1 MKKQPTRTEP
11 MPSDEKIVRIETLEE
26 FDRELARDGG
36 EALEV
41 PASLAE
47 EYGLFPEDV
56 GTEDEIRDASEDP
69 HDREEEVD
77 R

>member
-1 MKKQPTRTEP
+1 
-11 MPSDEKIVRIETLEE
+11 MPSDAKIVRVETLDD

-41 PASLAE
+41 PAPLAE
-47 EYGLFPEDV
+47 EYGLFSEEV
-56 GTEDEIRDASEDP
+56 GTEDEIRDAGEDP
-69 HDREEEVD
+69 HGEEEE

>member
-1 MKKQPTRTEP
+1 
-11 MPSDEKIVRIETLEE
+11 MPSDESVRVETLDE

-41 PASLAE
+41 PASLAQQ
-47 EYGLFPEDV
+47 YGLFPEDV

>member
-1 MKKQPTRTEP
+1 MKNKQKRSED
-11 MPSDEKIVRIETLEE
+11 MPSDDKIVRVETLDD

-41 PASLAE
+41 PAPLAE
-47 EYGLFPEDV
+47 EYGLFSEEV
-56 GTEDEIRDASEDP
+56 GTEDEIRDAGEDP
-69 HDREEEVD
+69 HAR

>member
-1 MKKQPTRTEP
+1 MKG
-11 MPSDEKIVRIETLEE
+11 DEKIARVETLDD

-41 PASLAE
+41 PAPLAE

-56 GTEDEIRDASEDP
+56 GTEEEIRDASEDP
-69 HDREEEVD
+69 HGPEEED

>member
-1 MKKQPTRTEP
+1 
-11 MPSDEKIVRIETLEE
+11 MPSDEKSVRIESLDD

-47 EYGLFPEDV
+47 QYGLFPEDV

>member
-1 MKKQPTRTEP
+1 MKNQQERSDD
-11 MPSDEKIVRIETLEE
+11 MASDEKIVRIETLDD

-36 EALEV
+36 ETLEV

-56 GTEDEIRDASEDP
+56 GSEDEIRDASQDP
-69 HDREEEVD
+69 HGEEEE

>member
-1 MKKQPTRTEP
+1 ME
-11 MPSDEKIVRIETLEE
+11 SDEKTVRVETLDD

-41 PASLAE
+41 PAAMAE
-47 EYGLFPEDV
+47 QYGLFPEDV
-56 GTEDEIRDASEDP
+56 GTEEEIRDAGREP
-69 HDREEEVD
+69 RGEEEE

>member
-1 MKKQPTRTEP
+1 MKNKQKRSED
-11 MPSDEKIVRIETLEE
+11 MPSDDKIVRVETLDD

-41 PASLAE
+41 PAPLAE
-47 EYGLFPEDV
+47 EYGLFSEEV
-56 GTEDEIRDASEDP
+56 GTEDEIRDAGEDP
-69 HDREEEVD
+69 HGEEEE

>member
-1 MKKQPTRTEP
+1 MKNQQKRSGD
-11 MPSDEKIVRIETLEE
+11 MDSDEKTLRVETLDD

-41 PASLAE
+41 PAHLAE
-47 EYGLFPEDV
+47 QYGLFPEDV
-56 GTEDEIRDASEDP
+56 GSEDEIRDAGEDP
-69 HDREEEVD
+69 HGEEED

>member
-1 MKKQPTRTEP
+1 MRGDDRT
-11 MPSDEKIVRIETLEE
+11 VRVDTLDD

-41 PASLAE
+41 PAHLAE
-47 EYGLFPEDV
+47 EYGLFPEEV
-56 GTEDEIRDASEDP
+56 GSEDEIADAGGDP
-69 HDREEEVD
+69 HGEEGG